1 VGSLA
6 GEECV
11 PLDPNAISVSYV
23 NGSWKIVQGQMW
35 LLDFGEKQ
43 GAAYRS
49 HALIQKYGFTR
60 QCFVGRPDP
69 SFRYWRR

>member
-1 VGSLA
+1 
-6 GEECV
+6 
-11 PLDPNAISVSYV
+11 VSYV